1 MSRTGLAAQIGY
13 ATETTVGTPV
23 TTAAFLPLISESLT
37 QDRTRLESNGII
49 AGRRV
54 LTSDQWAS
62 GDVTVSGSV
71 QHELYNRGLGKLF
84 TAMFGTVATTGA
96 GPYTH
101 TFTPG
106 DLTGDSLTVQVG
118 RPATNGTVYPFT
130 YAGMKVASWEIA
142 CSAGEIATLGM
153 DLVGQ
158 REFAYRVVTD
168 GVTTSG
174 SATLTSATAAF
185 SNDDIG
191 KPISGTGIP
200 AAATI
205 SAVASATSI
214 TLSANA
220 TATGTGVS
228 VTLGVALA
236 TATYPSS
243 IKPLRFNNASV
254 TIGGSAVN
262 VKSLTL
268 SGSNMLDDSRR
279 FLGSQYI
286 SEPLEMGLREYTGS
300 IEVEF
305 TDLTQYTRFVAASE
319 AALVASFASG
329 TDSVTITSNVR
340 VDGTTPNVGGREI
353 LTQTLP
359 IKCVASSTDAS
370 AITVALVNSDS
381 TP

>member
-1 MSRTGLAAQIGY
+1 M
-13 ATETTVGTPV
+13 
-23 TTAAFLPLISESLT
+23 
-37 QDRTRLESNGII
+37 QDRTRLESGGII

-54 LTSDQWAS
+54 LTSDQWS
-62 GDVTVSGSV
+62 GGDVTVSGSV
-71 QHELYNRGLGKLF
+71 QHELYNRGLGKIF
-84 TAMFGTVATTGA
+84 TAMFGTVVTTGA

-106 DLTGDSLTVQVG
+106 DLTGDALTVQVG

-130 YAGMKVASWEIA
+130 YAGMKVTSWEIA
-142 CSAGEIATLGM
+142 CAAGEIATLGM

-174 SATLTSATAAF
+174 SAAITSVTAAF
-185 SNDDIG
+185 STDDIG

-200 AAATI
+200 TGATI
-205 SAVASATSI
+205 IAVGSATAA

-228 VTLGVALA
+228 LTLGVALA
-236 TATYPSS
+236 SATYPAS
-243 IKPLRFNNASV
+243 IKPLRFNQASV
-254 TIGGSAVN
+254 TLGGSAVN

-268 SGSNMLDDSRR
+268 SGNNTLDDSRR
-279 FLGSQYI
+279 FLGTQYI
-286 SEPLEMGLREYTGS
+286 AEPLETGLREYTGS
-300 IEVEF
+300 LEIEF
-305 TDLTQYTRFVAASE
+305 TDLSQYTRFVAGTE
-319 AALVASFASG
+319 AALVASFVSG
-329 TDSVTITSNVR
+329 TDTVTITTNVR
-340 VDGTTPNVGGREI
+340 VDGSTPNVGGREI

-370 AITVALVNSDS
+370 AITVALVNSDA